1 MKIFV
6 AAAALIAAASA
17 FSINGQEELVKKF
30 GAKNINFD
38 KNVRT
43 NFCNQCH
50 EITVTSTGGTAEHQ
64 PQRLG
69 KYVVDGSLW
78 ENMLPFW
85 KSSNNQYITPD
96 PNSNPIMYYIKWV
109 VSEMVAGFNAGVMND
124 AYTDGYNC
132 PYEIPDQ
139 WQYEYQRQW
148 YVDPTLKFTC
158 TKTSVNTI
166 P

>member
-1 MKIFV
+1 M
-6 AAAALIAAASA
+6 
-17 FSINGQEELVKKF
+17 
-30 GAKNINFD
+30 
-38 KNVRT
+38 
-43 NFCNQCH
+43 
-50 EITVTSTGGTAEHQ
+50 
-64 PQRLG
+64 
-69 KYVVDGSLW
+69 VDGSLW

-109 VSEMVAGFNAGVMND
+109 VSEMVAGFNAGIMND

-148 YVDPTLKFTC
+148 SVDIYLKKVLSKFFPKVCRPHPEIHLHQDQGPVGGGAEEYVNFPSC
-158 TKTSVNTI
+158 TYLNHFYVIVHHIFPYFVSLIN
-166 P
+166 

>member
-1 MKIFV
+1 M
-6 AAAALIAAASA
+6 
-17 FSINGQEELVKKF
+17 
-30 GAKNINFD
+30 
-38 KNVRT
+38 
-43 NFCNQCH
+43 
-50 EITVTSTGGTAEHQ
+50 
-64 PQRLG
+64 
-69 KYVVDGSLW
+69 DGSLW

-148 YVDPTLKFTC
+148 WDNL
-158 TKTSVNTI
+158 
-166 P
+166 